1 MLNIN
6 AAEIAETILRIAKKS
21 QCSVQV
27 TMVESDSKDIS
38 VREGKIEQLLSSM
51 AISTGIRLFKGK
63 KSVIISFSGDD
74 FQNLEAKIKT
84 AVESIDY
91 LGEDDAKRLL
101 NKEEFG
107 EGIKELE
114 MDDRHFDNLKI
125 PEVVETLKQIE
136 VDGLAVSPKIIPSE
150 MAEFSASRTRSH
162 VFSSQGL
169 AKSYARSYYYF
180 AYSAVAEDKEKKLKE
195 VDSWYENKRFFQELP
210 GAGLMGN
217 IGKQAAQRAL
227 RRLGGKKIA
236 SGERPVVFSPRT
248 ADDILRLLFYALD
261 GEDILLRRSFLVGK
275 LGKKLFPEKIT
286 IMDDPFMDRAV
297 GSYPYDGEG
306 MNGKTKAVIEKGTL
320 KTYLHNSY
328 SAAKLNMAL
337 TGNASRTI
345 SSAPGITCGNF
356 YLQPGRGSMDDLLLE
371 MKNGL
376 LVEDLF
382 TSGMNDVTGDFS
394 FGCSGFLVEKERLP
408 HRLKKL
414 PLPGISWTCLKMS
427 WKLPMT
433 THTKAASL
441 PPHSWY
447 RNWPS
452 RDCETR
458 DEKTFRY

>member
-6 AAEIAETILRIAKKS
+6 AAEIAETILNIVKKNQS
-21 QCSVQV
+21 SVQV
-27 TMVESDSKDIS
+27 TMVETDSKDIS

-51 AISTGIRLFKGK
+51 AISTGIRLFKGN
-63 KSVIISFSGDD
+63 KSAIISFSGDN

-101 NKEEFG
+101 SKEEFG
-107 EGIKELE
+107 EGMKELD
-114 MDDRHFDNLKI
+114 MDDRHFENLKI

-136 VDGLAVSPKIIPSE
+136 ANGLAVSPKIIPSE
-150 MAEFSASRTRSH
+150 MADFSASRTRSH

-169 AKSYARSYYYF
+169 AKSYVRSYYYF
-180 AYSAVAEDKEKKLKE
+180 GYSAVAEDKDNKLKE

-210 GAGLMGN
+210 GPGLLGN
-217 IGKQAAQRAL
+217 IGKQAAERAL

-248 ADDILRLLFYALD
+248 ADDILKLLYYALD

-286 IMDDPFMDRAV
+286 VMDDPFMNRAV
-297 GSYPYDGEG
+297 GSYPFDGEG

-356 YLQPGRGSMDDLLLE
+356 YLQPGRGTLDDLLQE

-394 FGCSGFLVEKERLP
+394 FGCSGFLVEKGKIAAPVKEITIAGNILDLFKNILEIADDNP
-408 HRLKKL
+408 YKSSISSPSFLVSKL
-414 PLPGISWTCLKMS
+414 AVAGI
-427 WKLPMT
+427 
-433 THTKAASL
+433 
-441 PPHSWY
+441 
-447 RNWPS
+447 
-452 RDCETR
+452 
-458 DEKTFRY
+458 